1 MKLSGNVAFPT
12 MLQSVLGLGSQEG
25 GEGVHSRGNF
35 CPQHPLRMA
44 RSGPPTFQELVADI
58 FWKKP
63 LMWFTFSPRQEIYS
77 TIHL

>member
-25 GEGVHSRGNF
+25 GGGVHSRGNF

-44 RSGPPTFQELVADI
+44 RSCNVV
-58 FWKKP
+58 
-63 LMWFTFSPRQEIYS
+63 RQSCWI
-77 TIHL
+77 T

>member
-44 RSGPPTFQELVADI
+44 RSASLLKESGKEV
-58 FWKKP
+58 
-63 LMWFTFSPRQEIYS
+63 RV
-77 TIHL
+77 

>member
-25 GEGVHSRGNF
+25 GGGVHSRGNF

-44 RSGPPTFQELVADI
+44 RSASLRSLGR
-58 FWKKP
+58 K
-63 LMWFTFSPRQEIYS
+63 
-77 TIHL
+77 